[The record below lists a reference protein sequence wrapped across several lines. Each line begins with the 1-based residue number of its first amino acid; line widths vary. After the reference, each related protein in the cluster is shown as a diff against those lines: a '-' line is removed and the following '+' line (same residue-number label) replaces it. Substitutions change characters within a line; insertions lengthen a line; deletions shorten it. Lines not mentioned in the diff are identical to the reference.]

1 VCVLKAMTLI
11 QWQAD
16 PALST
21 INKKLKK

>member
-1 VCVLKAMTLI
+1 VLKAMTLI